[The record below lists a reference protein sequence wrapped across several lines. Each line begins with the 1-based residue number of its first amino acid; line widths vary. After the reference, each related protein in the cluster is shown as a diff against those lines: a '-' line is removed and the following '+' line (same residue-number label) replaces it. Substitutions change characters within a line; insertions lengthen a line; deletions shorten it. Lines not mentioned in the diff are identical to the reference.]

1 MESSSPEPSR
11 DLLEHVLVPVADDE
25 DARVTAEAL
34 VPYGPERVTVVYVVE
49 KGEGVPD
56 KTPVEQSEEVAM
68 EAFDAFRETFPAAED
83 ETAYR
88 RDVVDGVLQV
98 AADVDATAVAFRPRG
113 GGRIRQ
119 LLAGDRSLRLIVEAD
134 RPVISLPGENDE

>member
-1 MESSSPEPSR
+1 
-11 DLLEHVLVPVADDE
+11 
-25 DARVTAEAL
+25 
-34 VPYGPERVTVVYVVE
+34 
-49 KGEGVPD
+49 
-56 KTPVEQSEEVAM
+56 M

-88 RDVVDGVLQV
+88 RDVVDGVLQA
-98 AADVDATAVAFRPRG
+98 AADVEASAIAFRPRG

-134 RPVISLPGENDE
+134 RPVISLPGETDE